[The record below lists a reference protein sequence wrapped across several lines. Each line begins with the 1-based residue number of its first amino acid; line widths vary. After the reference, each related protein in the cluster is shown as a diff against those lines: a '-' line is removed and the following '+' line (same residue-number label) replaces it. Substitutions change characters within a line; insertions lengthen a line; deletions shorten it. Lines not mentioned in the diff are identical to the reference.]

1 MEKPLEGAS
10 LAQAEKNDCCSQ
22 GMRLFPM
29 FLHMGVSKN
38 RGTPKSCILMGFS
51 IINHPFWGV
60 FTLFLETPTFFRDFF
75 RTKTVRSIVKTE
87 VETEK
92 PGQGLIKE
100 RCWNMNC

>member
-38 RGTPKSCILMGFS
+38 RGYPQIMHFNRVFHYKPSILGGFS
-51 IINHPFWGV
+51 PYFWKHPHFAAI
-60 FTLFLETPTFFRDFF
+60 FFGP
-75 RTKTVRSIVKTE
+75 KLSE
-87 VETEK
+87 A
-92 PGQGLIKE
+92 L
-100 RCWNMNC
+100 